1 MSEYAELKARL
12 RPQNEDRQYVR
23 EAKTVLQTDAVANHI
38 EALEGKLAECLERN
52 ALLEA
57 RLGKTVEALAD
68 VYRLHMR
75 RGPAWDHEPTKKVM
89 VRAAAAL
96 AAFKGDEA

>member
-38 EALEGKLAECLERN
+38 EALEAKLAEC
-52 ALLEA
+52 EA
-57 RLGKTVEALAD
+57 RLGKTVEVLAD

-75 RGPAWDHEPTKKVM
+75 HGPAWDHEPTKEVM
-89 VRAAAAL
+89 DRAAADL
-96 AAFKGDEA
+96 AAFEKEKSHD